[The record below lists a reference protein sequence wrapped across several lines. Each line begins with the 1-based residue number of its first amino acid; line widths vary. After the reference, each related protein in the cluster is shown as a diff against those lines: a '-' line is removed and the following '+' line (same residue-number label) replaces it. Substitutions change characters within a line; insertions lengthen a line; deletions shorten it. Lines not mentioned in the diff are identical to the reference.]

1 MFVVLGLS
9 YSEACKIFP
18 AQELN
23 PCLLHWQADSLPL
36 SHQGSLVLLFTT
48 GLSTPYYLTPVLNY
62 TFMLIAQPLGAF
74 EFVMHDLHTQTTKAF

>member
-1 MFVVLGLS
+1 MSPTLTGRFFT
-9 YSEACKIFP
+9 SEPPGK
-18 AQELN
+18 
-23 PCLLHWQADSLPL
+23 PCT
-36 SHQGSLVLLFTT
+36 LLFTT